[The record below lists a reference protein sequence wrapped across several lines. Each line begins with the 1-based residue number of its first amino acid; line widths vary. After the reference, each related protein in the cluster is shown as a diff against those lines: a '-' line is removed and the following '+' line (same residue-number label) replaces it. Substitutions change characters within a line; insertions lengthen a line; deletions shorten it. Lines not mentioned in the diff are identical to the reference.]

1 MQALQADQLAR
12 GVLVTL
18 FDGLL
23 TVFSE
28 CRDCGQLMTVVD
40 EMEHV
45 HPCCT
50 EKPTKIESLLQGWLS
65 CVMNGDDES
74 AELTQEEIDVLIGRS
89 APRLARAAH
98 RYAGFG
104 WPVFPLWPTGHKII
118 DRRTG
123 EVTIATGKT
132 PATKHG
138 FKDAHHD
145 ITRIDCWWGRNPTH
159 NIGLATGH
167 RFDVIDVDPR
177 HGGVPSFL
185 ELLRNKALPI
195 CHGVAVTASGGM
207 HLYVPRTGKGN
218 FANLRP
224 GIDYRGKGGYVVA
237 PPSTL
242 GQRGY
247 TWLTEP
253 SPTIKGDK

>member
-1 MQALQADQLAR
+1 MN
-12 GVLVTL
+12 L

-23 TVFSE
+23 TVYSE
-28 CRDCGQLMTVVD
+28 CRDCGQLMTVVN

-45 HPCCT
+45 HPLCT
-50 EKPTKIESLLQGWLS
+50 ETPTKVESLLQGWLS
-65 CVMNGDDES
+65 CVMNGDNES
-74 AELTQEEIDVLIGRS
+74 AELTQDEIDVLIGSRP
-89 APRLARAAH
+89 PRLARAAH

-104 WPVFPLWPTGHKII
+104 WPVFPLSTCAKEPAIAKAKGGQGFKQAHCDVARI
-118 DRRTG
+118 DR
-123 EVTIATGKT
+123 
-132 PATKHG
+132 
-138 FKDAHHD
+138 
-145 ITRIDCWWGRNPTH
+145 WWGKHPTH

-167 RFDVIDVDPR
+167 SFDVIDIDPR
-177 HGGVPSFL
+177 HQGIPSFL
-185 ELLRNKALPI
+185 ELLRNKALPV

-207 HLYVPRTGKGN
+207 HLYVPATGKGN

-242 GQRGY
+242 GPPGRGY

-253 SPTIKGDK
+253 SPIIKVAS